1 MGPLLT
7 DFYLPALPSMM
18 GAFDASTTQVQLTIT
33 CFLVGLAF
41 GQLIMGP
48 LSDRY
53 GRKPVLAWTL
63 GAFVVATF
71 GCIFAKSIEVFIV
84 FRLIQGLAGSGGVVV
99 SRSIVADLF
108 RGEELIKFFA
118 LLGAIHGLAPIIAP
132 ILGGIMLKF
141 SDYQGIFV
149 ILCFVGILM
158 FVANLFFK
166 ESLGVESSAES
177 SVESSVESSTDSG
190 VESSVDSS
198 VDSSAKPTFWGSFA
212 YFHILK
218 NRAFMACVLTQS
230 FCVGVIFAF
239 ISSSSF
245 IFQEHF
251 KLSEFAYSLLFAGVA
266 FGTMLGSLLSPL
278 FKSRKTALVV
288 GISWLGIMGA
298 VLFLLLNLRVHFLL
312 LEAGFFLAMIALGF
326 ILPTS
331 TALAMEMERK
341 NAGSASAVLGFG
353 VFFIGGAVSPLTG
366 LGSDIF
372 LSTSLVMALCVVL
385 SVIFG
390 IKILHLVK

>member
-1 MGPLLT
+1 MQKSRNSKIFLLLYLALIAAMGPLLT
-7 DFYLPALPSMM
+7 DFYLPALPSMI
-18 GAFDASTTQVQLTIT
+18 GAFNASTTQIQLTIT

-53 GRKPVLAWTL
+53 GRKPILALSL

-71 GCIFAKSIEVFIV
+71 GCVFAKSIEVFII
-84 FRLIQGLAGSGGVVV
+84 FRLIQGFAGSGGVVI

-108 RGEELIKFFA
+108 RGDELAKFFA

-141 SDYQGIFV
+141 SDYHGIF
-149 ILCFVGILM
+149 IALLFIGILM

-166 ESLGVESSAES
+166 ESLGADSATKS
-177 SVESSVESSTDSG
+177 APSH
-190 VESSVDSS
+190 
-198 VDSSAKPTFWGSFA
+198 AKPSFWQSFA

-218 NRAFMACVLTQS
+218 NRAFMACALTQS
-230 FCVGVIFAF
+230 FCVGVIFSF

-245 IFQEHF
+245 IFQEYF

-266 FGTMLGSLLSPL
+266 FGAMLGSLLSPL
-278 FKSRKTALVV
+278 FKSRKRALSV
-288 GISWLGIMGA
+288 GIMGLGIMGA

-312 LEAGFFLAMIALGF
+312 LEAGFFLAMLSLGF

-341 NAGSASAVLGFG
+341 NAGSASAILGFG
-353 VFFIGGAVSPLTG
+353 VFFVGGAVSPLTG
-366 LGSDIF
+366 LGGDIF
-372 LSTSLVMALCVVL
+372 TSTSLVVALCVLL

-390 IKILHLVK
+390 IKVIRLAK

>member
-7 DFYLPALPSMM
+7 DFYLPALPSMI
-18 GAFDASTTQVQLTIT
+18 GVFNASTTQIQLTIT

-53 GRKPVLAWTL
+53 GRKPILALSL

-71 GCIFAKSIEVFIV
+71 GCIFAKSIEIFIA
-84 FRLIQGLAGSGGVVV
+84 FRLIQGFAGSGGVVI

-108 RGEELIKFFA
+108 RGDELAKFFA

-141 SDYQGIFV
+141 SDYQGIFIV
-149 ILCFVGILM
+149 LFLIGILM

-166 ESLGVESSAES
+166 ESLRADSANQAKS
-177 SVESSVESSTDSG
+177 AQ
-190 VESSVDSS
+190 
-198 VDSSAKPTFWGSFA
+198 SSAKLPFWQSFA

-218 NRAFMACVLTQS
+218 NRAFMACALTQG
-230 FCVGVIFAF
+230 FCVGVIFSF

-266 FGTMLGSLLSPL
+266 FGAMLGSLVSPF
-278 FKSRKTALVV
+278 FKSRKKALSV
-288 GISWLGIMGA
+288 GVAMLGVMGA
-298 VLFLLLNLRVHFLL
+298 VLFVLLNLKVHFLL
-312 LEAGFFLAMIALGF
+312 LEAGFFLALFGLGL

-341 NAGSASAVLGFG
+341 NAGSASAILGFG

-366 LGSDIF
+366 LGDDIF
-372 LSTSLVMALCVVL
+372 TSTSLVMALCVVL

-390 IKILHLVK
+390 IKVIRLAK

>member
-7 DFYLPALPSMM
+7 DFYLPALPSMI
-18 GAFDASTTQVQLTIT
+18 GVFNVSTTQIQLTIT

-53 GRKPVLAWTL
+53 GRKPILALSL

-71 GCIFAKSIEVFIV
+71 GCVFAKSIEVFII
-84 FRLIQGLAGSGGVVV
+84 FRLIQGFAGSGGVVI

-108 RGEELIKFFA
+108 RGDELAKFFA

-141 SDYQGIFV
+141 SDYQGIFIV
-149 ILCFVGILM
+149 LFLIGILM

-166 ESLGVESSAES
+166 ESLGVDSATKS
-177 SVESSVESSTDSG
+177 AHSH
-190 VESSVDSS
+190 
-198 VDSSAKPTFWGSFA
+198 AKPSFWHSFA

-218 NRAFMACVLTQS
+218 NRAFMACALTQS
-230 FCVGVIFAF
+230 FCVGVIFSF

-266 FGTMLGSLLSPL
+266 LGTMLGSLVSPL
-278 FKSRKTALVV
+278 FKSRKKALSV
-288 GISWLGIMGA
+288 GVAMLGVMGA
-298 VLFLLLNLRVHFLL
+298 VLFVLLNLKVHFLL
-312 LEAGFFLAMIALGF
+312 LEAGFFLALFGLGL

-341 NAGSASAVLGFG
+341 NAGSASAILGFG

-366 LGSDIF
+366 LGGDIF
-372 LSTSLVMALCVVL
+372 TSTSLVMALCVVL

-390 IKILHLVK
+390 IKVIRLAK